1 VIGIDLDVC
10 SGVVIGAKEL
20 LTGGEAVVMG
30 GYVEVTSGKFTTWR
44 EAAGG
49 KVTGGVGNV
58 TGAKVVATGLEV
70 RLLKL
75 VGTVRGIIAP

>member
-30 GYVEVTSGKFTTWR
+30 GNVEATRGEFTTSP
-44 EAAGG
+44 EVAG
-49 KVTGGVGNV
+49 GNV